1 MPEPVGPMSRMLR
14 LGQLHFVVAHA
25 VHLDALVVVV
35 DGDGQL
41 LLGLVLADHVVVE
54 EALHFLRLGQ
64 VAGGGGGVRLA
75 AIVFENRVAD
85 GDALIADVGARIVA
99 GRRDQLGNGV
109 LRLVAERAAQCFFR
123 SRARFHVSCS
133 LLDPVRFRKMRA
145 GHYVRGRSII
155 SSTMPYSLAC
165 CEFMMK
171 SRSTSRSIRSSGW
184 PVCLAISVLV
194 ISRMRR
200 ISRA

>member
-1 MPEPVGPMSRMLR
+1 MSRMLR

-35 DGDGQL
+35 DRDGEL

-54 EALHFLRLGQ
+54 KALHLLRLGQ
-64 VAGGGGGVRLA
+64 VAGGGGGMRLRRGRPRESSCRRPRTRRRCRREGSRWA
-75 AIVFENRVAD
+75 TRSAWPRRPATCGRTSSAVLLRVPCAFS
-85 GDALIADVGARIVA
+85 
-99 GRRDQLGNGV
+99 
-109 LRLVAERAAQCFFR
+109 CY
-123 SRARFHVSCS
+123 CS
-133 LLDPVRFRKMRA
+133 LIGLARRSHDPAVTA
-145 GHYVRGRSII
+145 AYVRGRSMI

-165 CEFMMK
+165 CAFMMK
-171 SRSTSRSIRSSGW
+171 SRSTSRSMRSSGW